1 MAEDLELAEYLKSQ
15 EHFQEEKVAGGDPSS
30 CGDFE
35 TPV

>member
-1 MAEDLELAEYLKSQ
+1 LKSQ

-35 TPV
+35 TPVWVMA